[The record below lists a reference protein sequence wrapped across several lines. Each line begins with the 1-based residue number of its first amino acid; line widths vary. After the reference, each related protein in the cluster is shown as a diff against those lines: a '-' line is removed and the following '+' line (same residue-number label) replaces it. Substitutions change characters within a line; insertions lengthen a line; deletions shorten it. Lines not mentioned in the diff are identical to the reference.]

1 MKKNVNKLIATS
13 IATLILIL
21 SLGVSIFAID
31 DEYINQDTDVPS
43 SSSVPSSSD
52 INNDIDNNLDNNV
65 NDDINNE
72 ENNNVVI
79 DEDDT
84 PDYIYY
90 NNVED
95 EYVPQK
101 PVVSSQ
107 YVYDVPSSTSSAVS
121 RPYSSVSLIADLG
134 NVDDPELSAEDW
146 NISLDNTDGTG
157 SFDFIK
163 NADQSTSGNAK
174 WMLYTGIGL
183 IAAGVL
189 GILFV
194 VVDCLRNKQKKANS
208 RKHTGKRVANP
219 RNLKKTSARNNNDY
233 EDIMSSTQ
241 EIPRRRNDSQWDSF
255 FKD

>member
-13 IATLILIL
+13 IATFILIL

-31 DEYINQDTDVPS
+31 DEYINQDTVVPS

-52 INNDIDNNLDNNV
+52 ISNDIDNDI
-65 NDDINNE
+65 DDDVNNE
-72 ENNNVVI
+72 ENNNNVVI

-95 EYVPQK
+95 EYVPQE
-101 PVVSSQ
+101 PVASSQ

-163 NADQSTSGNAK
+163 NADQSASGNAK

-183 IAAGVL
+183 IAAGAL
-189 GILFV
+189 GVLFV
-194 VVDCLRNKQKKANS
+194 VVDCLRNKQKKAKF
-208 RKHTGKRVANP
+208 RKHTGKRVAKP
-219 RNLKKTSARNNNDY
+219 RDLKRTSARNNNDY

-241 EIPRRRNDSQWDSF
+241 EISRRRNNSQWDSF
-255 FKD
+255 FRN

>member
-13 IATLILIL
+13 IATFILIL

-31 DEYINQDTDVPS
+31 DEYINQDTVVPS

-52 INNDIDNNLDNNV
+52 INNDIDNDLDDSI
-65 NDDINNE
+65 DDVNNE
-72 ENNNVVI
+72 ENNNIVI

-121 RPYSSVSLIADLG
+121 QPYSSASLIADLG

-163 NADQSTSGNAK
+163 NSDQSTSGNAK

-183 IAAGVL
+183 IAAGAL

-194 VVDCLRNKQKKANS
+194 VVDCLRNKQKKAKSNKYTS
-208 RKHTGKRVANP
+208 KRVAKS
-219 RNLKKTSARNNNDY
+219 RNLKRTGIRNNNDY

-241 EIPRRRNDSQWDSF
+241 EIPRRKNDPQWDNF